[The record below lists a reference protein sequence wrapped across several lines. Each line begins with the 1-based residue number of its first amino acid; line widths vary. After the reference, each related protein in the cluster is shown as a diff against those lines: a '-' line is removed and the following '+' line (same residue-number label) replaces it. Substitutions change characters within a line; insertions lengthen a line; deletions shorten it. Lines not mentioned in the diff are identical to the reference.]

1 MCNFGN
7 RTQLQGIQTDSG
19 RIQLNTPR
27 IQDSRFK
34 VQGKLLPGTL
44 NLESEAYSIEYA
56 LNPFEYGPL
65 WSMHLQS
72 SIFDPGRYWIQ
83 YPSIGS
89 NTRVLNFNTGP
100 GQKFKYPLE
109 GTTL

>member
-7 RTQLQGIQTDSG
+7 RTQLQGLQTDSG

-34 VQGKLLPGTL
+34 VPGRSLPCTL

-65 WSMHLQS
+65 WSVHLQS
-72 SIFDPGRYWIQ
+72 SIQAG
-83 YPSIGS
+83 IGS
-89 NTRVLNFNTGP
+89 NTRVFDP
-100 GQKFKYPLE
+100 IPEY
-109 GTTL
+109 